1 MLTISA
7 KDWLSWVGAK
17 SKLSLVDSNNA
28 PIVIDLRSIKSK
40 LDGVKYLK
48 ERDKYRCKA
57 GKVPCWE
64 GANFSLHHKLL
75 GRSNKIGDRVVTQRI
90 GLIKRWQWHSAR
102 SDNICAGCLGPIGG
116 IDHPLRNCKHEDM
129 TKARSDWWRDVDAGI
144 LRCDRRYH
152 EMLFTITRRMREDLG
167 GEVACCGSFRKDFVA
182 LLPDDNS
189 VISETGV
196 KTIIKVLK
204 RVSNGARVM
213 LRTAAELQLGLG
225 GINWKQQAITQFF
238 KPTSLAVKPKVKRIW
253 TDLPIQTPLTQI
265 KTKNRNGVNPILLKK
280 NSSLTVYNVF
290 DRISQVDD
298 TVYWEFKAG

>member
-1 MLTISA
+1 M
-7 KDWLSWVGAK
+7 
-17 SKLSLVDSNNA
+17 
-28 PIVIDLRSIKSK
+28 
-40 LDGVKYLK
+40 
-48 ERDKYRCKA
+48 
-57 GKVPCWE
+57 
-64 GANFSLHHKLL
+64 
-75 GRSNKIGDRVVTQRI
+75 
-90 GLIKRWQWHSAR
+90 
-102 SDNICAGCLGPIGG
+102 
-116 IDHPLRNCKHEDM
+116 
-129 TKARSDWWRDVDAGI
+129 DAGI

-167 GEVACCGSFRKDFVA
+167 GEVSCCGSFRKDFVA

-225 GINWKQQAITQFF
+225 GINWRQQAITQFF
-238 KPTSLAVKPKVKRIW
+238 KPTSLAVKPKVKRFW